1 MTAPSFELLGLRL
14 RPEDDTST
22 LRHLAREAALGLH
35 LSEADATRLAT
46 AVSEIG
52 RLGGE
57 GGVSRVSFH
66 ADDLDGV
73 TALRITFGFEEPSWR
88 EAPGV
93 SALLAG
99 VTRLL
104 DALTTLDDGVVVTK
118 RSTER
123 ASQLELTTL
132 RHRML
137 EHRPGDLRSVLA
149 TQNTELLATLGDL
162 RDREAELVRLNAEL
176 EQTNRGVVALYAE
189 LERRATEIRTAQRAV
204 FVELERALRPLPL
217 LVPGIA
223 LDVRYLPAQVNS
235 PTGGDL
241 YDWYVLPDGSL
252 HIAVVDVM
260 GHGVE
265 STRDALRVTHTL
277 RTLVQE
283 GYALADLFRRA
294 DALLQLPGHTLHAT
308 SVVARLEPGGRLE
321 VAGAGHPPVLL
332 LAGDGSIRYVDA
344 PGRPLGYPEAGSVS
358 TAVVDLGPGDSVLL
372 YTDGLIEA
380 RHDIV
385 EGLATLE
392 TAAVKAL
399 PMALPQVLDTVIAAC
414 LHGEAQRDDTL
425 LLGVRW
431 HRADTTSPRAATGV
445 SLPMTPE
452 AASLARQYLLEQASD
467 LTTETIDDALVMMS
481 EVVGNAVRHGAAPV
495 TLTLTH
501 VDRGIRVEVFDGGPL
516 FEHDATARP
525 SVVPT
530 SGRGLFLVGALSKA
544 WGVDPADDGGPGKT
558 VWFEI

>member
-1 MTAPSFELLGLRL
+1 MTAPEPFVLLQLTL
-14 RPEDDTST
+14 AQTDDATV
-22 LRHLAREAALGLH
+22 LRHHARDAALGLE
-35 LSEADATRLAT
+35 LGDADATRVAT

-52 RLGGE
+52 RFGD
-57 GGVSRVSFH
+57 H
-66 ADDLDGV
+66 AVTTVTVATLDADGTTVLQITVGFDDPG
-73 TALRITFGFEEPSWR
+73 WR
-88 EAPGV
+88 ERPGV
-93 SALLAG
+93 ERTLSA

-104 DALTTLDDGVVVTK
+104 DTLHADDDGVVVTK
-118 RSTER
+118 RAARRFDT
-123 ASQLELTTL
+123 LELTAL
-132 RHRML
+132 RHRL
-137 EHRPGDLRSVLA
+137 LRHRPGDLGAVLQSQNAELLQVLA
-149 TQNTELLATLGDL
+149 RL
-162 RDREAELVRLNAEL
+162 RDREAELVRVNGEL

-189 LERRATEIRTAQRAV
+189 LEQRAAEIRTAQRGV

-241 YDWYVLPDGSL
+241 YDWYVLPDGSV
-252 HIAVVDVM
+252 HVAVVDVM

-283 GYALADLFRRA
+283 GYALDTLLHRA
-294 DALLQLPGHTLHAT
+294 DELLQLPGHPLHAT
-308 SVVARLEPGGRLE
+308 SVVVRLDPGGRLE

-332 LAGDGSIRYVDA
+332 LTADGSVRYLEA
-344 PGRPLGYPEAGSVS
+344 RGRPLGYPEAGSVE
-358 TAVVDLGPGDSVLL
+358 TTVVQLAAGDGVLL
-372 YTDGLIEA
+372 YTDGLVEA

-385 EGLATLE
+385 EGMSTLE
-392 TAAVKAL
+392 TAAVKAGA
-399 PMALPQVLDTVIAAC
+399 MALPQLLDTVVAAC
-414 LHGEAQRDDTL
+414 LQGATMRDDTL

-431 HRADTTSPRAATGV
+431 HRADSRSREATGV

-452 AASLARQYLLEQASD
+452 AASLARQYLLEQAAD
-467 LTTETIDDALVMMS
+467 LSTETLDDALVMMS

-495 TLTLTH
+495 TLTLS
-501 VDRGIRVEVFDGGPL
+501 RLEGGLRVEVYDAGAPFR
-516 FEHDATARP
+516 HDTTVVP

-530 SGRGLFLVGALSKA
+530 SGRGLFLVAALSTD

-558 VWFEI
+558 VWFQI